1 MTPRA
6 LIVDDERAECQLV
19 ADALGAA
26 GFATEWVQHPEAAL
40 ALVGQRAFDVVIT
53 DLTMPAM
60 SGTEL
65 CRRVKDARPNLPVIV
80 VTAFG
85 SIDAA
90 VAAMRAGAYDFISKP
105 FDVDAVALVL
115 ERAVEHHALRR
126 EVDALRRVTD
136 KSQQYGTLI
145 GTSEAM
151 RRLYG
156 LIEQVKDSDATL
168 LLTGS
173 SGTGKELVAREVHRR
188 GKRGAGP
195 LVALNCAAVPESLL
209 EAELFGHEKG
219 AFTDARFRR
228 EGLLVAASGGTVL
241 LDEIGDMPMLL
252 QSKLLRALEERAVRA
267 VGSTREVAFDARLIA
282 STHRDLELAVEQG
295 RFRED
300 LYYRIN
306 VIHIELPPLRARGG
320 DVLLLAQ
327 TFLAE
332 SAVRNGRS
340 VTGISARAAERLAAY
355 DWPGNVRELKNCI
368 ERGVTLAHADVID
381 LADLPQKIREFEPR
395 HLIVVGDDPNEILPL
410 EEVERRY
417 ILKVV
422 EAYQGN
428 KSRAARALGI
438 GRKTLYRRLESF
450 GVETQ
455 EEDD

>member
-1 MTPRA
+1 
-6 LIVDDERAECQLV
+6 
-19 ADALGAA
+19 
-26 GFATEWVQHPEAAL
+26 
-40 ALVGQRAFDVVIT
+40 
-53 DLTMPAM
+53 
-60 SGTEL
+60 
-65 CRRVKDARPNLPVIV
+65 
-80 VTAFG
+80 
-85 SIDAA
+85 
-90 VAAMRAGAYDFISKP
+90 
-105 FDVDAVALVL
+105 
-115 ERAVEHHALRR
+115 
-126 EVDALRRVTD
+126 
-136 KSQQYGTLI
+136 
-145 GTSEAM
+145 M